1 VAISRLRA
9 AALLTAGALIVSA
22 CSGGAPSGDN
32 DGSTLV
38 VNGYGG
44 EYQDIWM
51 STVGR
56 PFEEETG
63 IKVSYLPTGSA
74 DEDYVAIRAAMG
86 DPGFDIA
93 VMTAQ
98 EVIQGGKDGLLA
110 KVTESDVPNLANV
123 YPEISE
129 AVGDAGV
136 VHELQQVVLMYD
148 TNKFPEPPTS
158 WEVMWD
164 PRYRDGTLV
173 WQPSNILGVYQMLI
187 AADLA
192 GGNEHNVQPGWAK
205 LGELAGDAHATPSS
219 SSEAVPYM
227 EQGALSAFP
236 YFDGRAAIYSETTQ
250 YDYVVPKEGT
260 YALLAALG
268 IPSGAH
274 NKEAAYK
281 LMNYWLSDAVQARWA
296 QAYHV
301 GPSVEGVELPLEAR
315 TGHITEA
322 EDLANVRIADAQTI
336 IDNRS
341 DYLKQWQQLF
351 G

>member
-1 VAISRLRA
+1 MDAI
-9 AALLTAGALIVSA
+9 GH
-22 CSGGAPSGDN
+22 
-32 DGSTLV
+32 
-38 VNGYGG
+38 
-44 EYQDIWM
+44 
-51 STVGR
+51 

-63 IKVSYLPTGSA
+63 IKVKYLPTGSA

-98 EVIQGGKDGLLA
+98 EIIQGGKDGLLA
-110 KVTESDVPNLANV
+110 KVTENDVPNLANV
-123 YPEISE
+123 YPEVRE
-129 AVGDAGV
+129 ASGDAGV

-148 TNKFPEPPTS
+148 TKKFPEPPTS

-164 PRYRDGTLV
+164 PQYRGGTLV

-192 GGNEHNVQPGWAK
+192 GGNEHNVQPGWSK
-205 LGELAGDAHATPSS
+205 LGELAGYAHATPSS

-236 YFDGRAAIYSETTQ
+236 YWDGRAAIYSQSTP
-250 YDYVVPKEGT
+250 YDYVVPEEGA

-268 IPSGAH
+268 IPSEAQ
-274 NKEAAYK
+274 NKEAAFK
-281 LMNYWLSDAVQARWA
+281 LMNYWLSDEVQARWA
-296 QAYHV
+296 QAYKV
-301 GPSVEGVELPLEAR
+301 GPSVEGVDLPPEAR
-315 TGHITEA
+315 KGHITSA
-322 EDLANVRIADAQTI
+322 EDLAKVRIANAQTI
-336 IDNRS
+336 IDNRT